1 MVTSSIISIILFSA
15 VSLVGFKNAE
25 DVASP
30 HKFRQF
36 FLRAGLINLSYKA
49 AVKGNPELF
58 GYRDGDELCGTVS
71 AGFKFL
77 FGGGNGGDGVDVFKA
92 RLYNRACN
100 MTGEKSTG
108 WLLA

>member
-1 MVTSSIISIILFSA
+1 MVTSFDYKYYLVFGRFF
-15 VSLVGFKNAE
+15 VGFKNAE

-100 MTGEKSTG
+100 MTGEKTTG